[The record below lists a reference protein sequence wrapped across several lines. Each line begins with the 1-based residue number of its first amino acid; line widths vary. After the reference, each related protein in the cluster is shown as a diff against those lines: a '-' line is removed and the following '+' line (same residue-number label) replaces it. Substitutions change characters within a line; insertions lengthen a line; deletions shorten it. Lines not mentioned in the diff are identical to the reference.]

1 MARTAGRVA
10 AIRRRTASGIPRSE
24 LERLSL
30 AAALICGVVFGV
42 GQATGRLPFPI
53 DFVIYWQ
60 NTNLD
65 ALYPNYVTD
74 GPTPYL
80 YVPVLAQLLVPF
92 HVLPFELVE
101 VGWTVV
107 CFLSLWYCVR
117 VWTIPV
123 VIGGFL
129 SIWIQPHDGILG
141 TVEWVF
147 LGNVQVPMAAAIVA
161 GMRHPGWFAVPL
173 VTKVTPGIG
182 LLWYAFRGEW
192 RRFAL
197 GVGITAVIAAVS
209 FLLAPGTWADWLAF
223 LIRNN
228 GRPAVPPDVGPPLPL
243 RLGAALLL
251 VAWGARTNR
260 PWVVAVAGALA
271 LPVIYGVRYFAA
283 VAMGAWALR
292 FPVRAAPSDHSRGV
306 TSRIVAPGGRRSV
319 STADGNDRKERSPNP
334 DRGSGTDRS
343 WRQPDQLRQ
352 SEERERSTPDRHGQR
367 VSPRP
372 DPRDQRDREDRGVVG
387 RVQQSSR

>member
-1 MARTAGRVA
+1 MAQTADHIA
-10 AIRRRTASGIPRSE
+10 DLRRRAGLGRSGLD

-30 AAALICGVVFGV
+30 GAALIFGLVFGV
-42 GQATGRLPFPI
+42 GQATGRMPFPI
-53 DFVIYWQ
+53 DFVIYWK

-65 ALYPNYVTD
+65 ALYPVYVTD

-80 YVPVLAQLLVPF
+80 YAPVLAQLLLPL
-92 HVLPFELVE
+92 HALPFELVE
-101 VGWTVV
+101 TGWTVL

-129 SIWIQPHDGILG
+129 SIWIQPRDGILG

-173 VTKVTPGIG
+173 LTKVTPGVG

-192 RRFAL
+192 RRFGL
-197 GVGITAVIAAVS
+197 GLLIAGTIAVVS
-209 FLLAPGTWADWLAF
+209 LLLAPGTWADWLAF
-223 LIRNN
+223 LSRNN
-228 GRPAVPPDVGPPLPL
+228 GRPAVPPDVGPPLAL
-243 RLGAALLL
+243 RLLAAVLL

-271 LPVIYGVRYFAA
+271 LPVIYGVRYFMA

-292 FPVRAAPSDHSRGV
+292 HPLPSAPPDQRTFGVPRLRLGWASRLPPA
-306 TSRIVAPGGRRSV
+306 T
-319 STADGNDRKERSPNP
+319 
-334 DRGSGTDRS
+334 DRGQALERARLG
-343 WRQPDQLRQ
+343 DQH
-352 SEERERSTPDRHGQR
+352 RSTDG
-367 VSPRP
+367 
-372 DPRDQRDREDRGVVG
+372 
-387 RVQQSSR
+387 